1 MRPTNLKLNRSILD
15 QQLAMTLLK
24 LVTRSKNST
33 LLALLGLS
41 VSAGN
46 KISNKVC
53 WILASIIYA
62 RFVYVP
68 CADKE

>member
-1 MRPTNLKLNRSILD
+1 MHPTNLKLNRSILD

-33 LLALLGLS
+33 LLDLLGVS

-53 WILASIIYA
+53 WILASIVYA
-62 RFVYVP
+62 RFVYIP
-68 CADKE
+68 YADKA

>member
-1 MRPTNLKLNRSILD
+1 MHPTNLKLNRSILD

-33 LLALLGLS
+33 LLDLLGVS

-46 KISNKVC
+46 EISNKVC

-62 RFVYVP
+62 RFVYIPYV
-68 CADKE
+68 DKE